1 MNSELVTRFA
11 HDAQKWTTLNVGC
24 EVIALNWSK
33 LFTLTML
40 ATFLALASGVDIVK
54 LLGEKRL

>member
-1 MNSELVTRFA
+1 
-11 HDAQKWTTLNVGC
+11 
-24 EVIALNWSK
+24 LNWSK